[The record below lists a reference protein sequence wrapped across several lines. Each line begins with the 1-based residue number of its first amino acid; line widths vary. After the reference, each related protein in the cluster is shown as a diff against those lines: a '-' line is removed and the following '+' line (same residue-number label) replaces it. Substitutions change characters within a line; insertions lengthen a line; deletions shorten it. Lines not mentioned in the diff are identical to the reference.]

1 MRKLLV
7 IDIPEK
13 IKYTDAWELQKKLH
27 YLRVNNVIDDTLILL
42 EHQPVITLGKFGN
55 EDNLLKSKED
65 LEKLGIDYHRVD
77 RGGDITY
84 HGPGQLVGYLIFRVE
99 AVKNF
104 VLKIE
109 NVLINVLS
117 KYNIKAD
124 LDLKN
129 PGVWI
134 GDKKIASIGIAIK
147 RRVSYHG
154 FALNISNDLTPF
166 SYIIPCGLKDK
177 KVTSILQEVG
187 FSPPINEVKEKVY
200 FSFLEKFSFD
210 AFEKINL
217 SSYKEATIF
226 DKLLEVQ
233 QSL

>member
-1 MRKLLV
+1 MKKLLV
-7 IDIPEK
+7 IDILEK
-13 IKYTDAWELQKKLH
+13 IKYVDAWELQKKLH
-27 YLRVNNVIDDTLILL
+27 SLRVNNVISDSLILL
-42 EHQPVITLGKFGN
+42 EHYPVITLGKFGDEN
-55 EDNLLKSKED
+55 NLLMSKDD
-65 LEKLGIDYHRVD
+65 LGKLGISYYRVD

-84 HGPGQLVGYLIFRVE
+84 HGPGQLVGYLIFKVE
-99 AVKNF
+99 GIKNF
-104 VLKIE
+104 IIKIE
-109 NVLINVLS
+109 KVLINVLS
-117 KYNIKAD
+117 KYNINAN

-134 GDKKIASIGIAIK
+134 EDRKIAAIGIAIK
-147 RRVSYHG
+147 KKVSYHG
-154 FALNISNDLTPF
+154 FALNISNDLNPF

-177 KVTSILQEVG
+177 KVTSILQELN

-200 FSFLEKFSFD
+200 LSFIEEFAFD

-217 SSYKEATIF
+217 SSYKELTIF

>member
-1 MRKLLV
+1 MKKLLV
-7 IDIPEK
+7 IDIFERF
-13 IKYTDAWELQKKLH
+13 KYVDAWELQKKLH
-27 YLRVNNVIDDTLILL
+27 FLRVNNIISDSLILL
-42 EHQPVITLGKFGN
+42 EHYPVITLGKFGN
-55 EDNLLKSKED
+55 ENNLLKTKED
-65 LEKLGIDYHRVD
+65 LEKLGISYYRVD

-99 AVKNF
+99 GVKNF

-109 NVLINVLS
+109 KALVNVLA
-117 KYNIKAD
+117 KYSIKAD

-134 GDKKIASIGIAIK
+134 EDRKIAAIGIAIK
-147 RRVSYHG
+147 KRVSYHG

-177 KVTSILQEVG
+177 KVTSIHQELN

-200 FSFLEKFSFD
+200 LSFMEEFAFD
-210 AFEKINL
+210 TFEKVNL
-217 SSYKEATIF
+217 SSYRELTIF